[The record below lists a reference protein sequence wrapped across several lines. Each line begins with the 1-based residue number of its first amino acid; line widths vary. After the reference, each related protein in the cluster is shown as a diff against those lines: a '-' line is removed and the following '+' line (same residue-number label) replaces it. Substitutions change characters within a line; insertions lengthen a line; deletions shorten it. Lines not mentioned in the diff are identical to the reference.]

1 MADYMISYMRR
12 WRRTNAQLAVVIE
25 SSDDSDNEVSNQG
38 GVNEDPML
46 NRVYWE
52 IQMTRNLV
60 MKMKKIL
67 ILFPLIP

>member
-12 WRRTNAQLAVVIE
+12 WRRNNAQLAVVIE